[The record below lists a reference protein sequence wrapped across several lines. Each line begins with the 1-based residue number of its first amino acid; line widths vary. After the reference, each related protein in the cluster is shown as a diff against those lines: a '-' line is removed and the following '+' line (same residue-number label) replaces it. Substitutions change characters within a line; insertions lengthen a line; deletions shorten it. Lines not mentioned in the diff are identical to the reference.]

1 MRLARAR
8 LSLGGGGLPLV
19 AALAL
24 QQPPAVVEEQA
35 RFHHVHLNVTDPQRT
50 LAFYS
55 KHFGASPVKFGGVAD
70 ALFTERSFLLLQK
83 VPSPASSDL
92 TTGIWHIGWGGVNV
106 PVEYE
111 GLKAAGV
118 EFHTPPTP
126 LGANHYMYLLGPD
139 RELVEIYSGERN
151 HRFNH
156 VHLFAS
162 DVNVTAQWYA
172 DHLGL
177 ALQRRT
183 VPRPTDAARLWL
195 NAIIV
200 DNVTFYVFAKP
211 DTNPP
216 PSWWREPPLKTL
228 EPTRGRVID
237 HIAFS
242 YRDIGPVFNR
252 LKAAGVAIV
261 EPIGSRDPYRLK
273 SFFVQGPDQVLVE
286 IVEARPIPDASWE
299 KE

>member
-1 MRLARAR
+1 MRLAA
-8 LSLGGGGLPLV
+8 SLA
-19 AALAL
+19 AALVL
-24 QQPPAVVEEQA
+24 QQPAVKVQEQA
-35 RFHHVHLNVTDPQRT
+35 RFHHVHLNVTDPQKT
-50 LAFYS
+50 LAFYA
-55 KHFGASPVKFGGVAD
+55 KVFGASPVKFGGSAD

-83 VPSPASSDL
+83 APAPAPSTL

-111 GLKAAGV
+111 GLKAGGV

-126 LGANHYMYLLGPD
+126 LGANHYMYLFGPD
-139 RELVEIYSGERN
+139 RELVEIYSGEKN

-162 DVNVTAQWYA
+162 DVNATSQWYA
-172 DHLGL
+172 DRLGL
-177 ALQRRT
+177 TLQRRD
-183 VPRPTDAARLWL
+183 VPRPTEPGRLWL
-195 NAIIV
+195 NAVIV

-211 DTNPP
+211 DSDPP

-228 EPTRGRVID
+228 EPTRGHVID

-242 YRDIGPVFNR
+242 YRDIAPVLER
-252 LKAAGVAIV
+252 LKAAGVAV
-261 EPIGSRDPYRLK
+261 LEPIATREPYPLK
-273 SFFVQGPDQVLVE
+273 SFFVQGPDQVLIE

>member
-1 MRLARAR
+1 MRLAA
-8 LSLGGGGLPLV
+8 SLA
-19 AALAL
+19 AALVL
-24 QQPPAVVEEQA
+24 QQPAVKVQEQA
-35 RFHHVHLNVTDPQRT
+35 RFHHVHLNVTDPQKT
-50 LAFYS
+50 LAFYA
-55 KHFGASPVKFGGVAD
+55 KVFGASPVKFGGSAD

-83 VPSPASSDL
+83 VPAPSPSAL

-111 GLKAAGV
+111 GLKAGGV

-126 LGANHYMYLLGPD
+126 LGANHYMYLFGPD
-139 RELVEIYSGERN
+139 RELVEIYSGEKN

-162 DVNVTAQWYA
+162 DVNATSQWYA
-172 DHLGL
+172 DRLGL
-177 ALQRRT
+177 TLQRRD
-183 VPRPTDAARLWL
+183 VPRPTEPGRLWL
-195 NAIIV
+195 NAVIV

-211 DTNPP
+211 DTDPP
-216 PSWWREPPLKTL
+216 PSC
-228 EPTRGRVID
+228 GHVID

-242 YRDIGPVFNR
+242 YRDIAPVLER
-252 LKAAGVAIV
+252 LKAAGVAV
-261 EPIGSRDPYRLK
+261 LEPIATREPYPLK
-273 SFFVQGPDQVLVE
+273 SFFVQGPDQVLIE

>member
-1 MRLARAR
+1 MRLAA
-8 LSLGGGGLPLV
+8 SLA
-19 AALAL
+19 AALVL
-24 QQPPAVVEEQA
+24 QQPAVKVQEQA
-35 RFHHVHLNVTDPQRT
+35 RFHHVHLNVTDPQKT
-50 LAFYS
+50 LAFYA
-55 KHFGASPVKFGGVAD
+55 KVFGASPVKFGGTAD

-83 VPSPASSDL
+83 VPAPSPSAL

-111 GLKAAGV
+111 GLKAGGV

-126 LGANHYMYLLGPD
+126 LGSNHYMYLFGPD
-139 RELVEIYSGERN
+139 RELVEIYSGEKN

-162 DVNVTAQWYA
+162 DVNATSQWYA
-172 DHLGL
+172 DRLGL
-177 ALQRRT
+177 TLQRRD
-183 VPRPTDAARLWL
+183 VPRPTEPGRLWL
-195 NAIIV
+195 NAVIV

-211 DTNPP
+211 DSDPP
-216 PSWWREPPLKTL
+216 PSWWREPPLKAL
-228 EPTRGRVID
+228 EPTRGHVID

-242 YRDIGPVFNR
+242 YRDIAPVLER
-252 LKAAGVAIV
+252 LKAAGVAV
-261 EPIGSRDPYRLK
+261 LEPIATREPYPLK
-273 SFFVQGPDQVLVE
+273 SFFVQGPDQVLIE

>member
-1 MRLARAR
+1 MRLAA
-8 LSLGGGGLPLV
+8 SLV
-19 AALAL
+19 AAIAL
-24 QQPPAVVEEQA
+24 QATPATVEKA
-35 RFHHVHLNVTDPQRT
+35 RFHHVHLNVTDPQKT
-50 LAFYS
+50 LAFYA
-55 KHFGASPVKFGGVAD
+55 KWFGASPVKFGGSAD

-83 VPSPASSDL
+83 VAAPSPSAL

-111 GLKAAGV
+111 GLKAGGV

-126 LGANHYMYLLGPD
+126 LGANHYMYLFGPD
-139 RELVEIYSGERN
+139 RELVEIFSGEKN

-162 DVNVTAQWYA
+162 DVNATSQWYA
-172 DHLGL
+172 DRLGL
-177 ALQRRT
+177 TLQRRD
-183 VPRPTDAARLWL
+183 VPRPAEPGRLWL
-195 NAIIV
+195 NAVIV

-211 DTNPP
+211 DSDPP
-216 PSWWREPPLKTL
+216 PSWWRDPPLKTL
-228 EPTRGRVID
+228 EPTRGHVID

-242 YRDIGPVFNR
+242 YRDIAPVLER
-252 LKAAGVAIV
+252 LKAAGVAV
-261 EPIGSRDPYRLK
+261 LEPIATREPYPLK
-273 SFFVQGPDQVLVE
+273 SFFVQGPDQVLIE